1 MPRAVKTAEEKPG
14 GIYVIGKVKYRSRR
28 NVPKDCPEHE
38 VVTYVIESESGKSNY
53 VDEFDPDSYHNIGD
67 YVELPVYVKSYV
79 SKKTGAV
86 GYSLSVQKEFKGP
99 KRIQGEEF

>member
-1 MPRAVKTAEEKPG
+1 MPRTVKTAEEKPG

-38 VVTYVIESESGKSNY
+38 VVTYVIESEAGKSNY

-67 YVELPVYVKSYV
+67 YVE
-79 SKKTGAV
+79 
-86 GYSLSVQKEFKGP
+86 
-99 KRIQGEEF
+99 

>member
-1 MPRAVKTAEEKPG
+1 MPKPAKSSEEKPG

-28 NVPKDCPEHE
+28 NVPKDNPEHE
-38 VVTYVIESESGKSNY
+38 VVTYVIEVDSNKSQY
-53 VDEFDPDSYHNIGD
+53 VDEFDPDSYHNVGD
-67 YVELPVYVKSYV
+67 YVELPVYIKAYV
-79 SKKTGAV
+79 SKKTGTV